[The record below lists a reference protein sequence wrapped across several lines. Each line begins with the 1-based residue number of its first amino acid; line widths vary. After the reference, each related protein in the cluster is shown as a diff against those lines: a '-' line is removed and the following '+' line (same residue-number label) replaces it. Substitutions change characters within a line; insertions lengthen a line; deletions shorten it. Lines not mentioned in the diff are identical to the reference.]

1 MSTLKAIGIALGKKG
16 AIAAKVAIVTLGVG
30 AATTGVVVLNDQYQE
45 DAQKTNQQV
54 NQSLITSEN
63 KFDEEKAQLLLD
75 LNELF
80 ESPIVEENTLVEE
93 SVASTPISTSRS
105 VLDFTEPT
113 IKQLSDVPRIDMPAR
128 EATNESASKTL
139 DLGSFAN
146 QFSSD
151 DYAYFDKFG
160 LQRRIQPASFLG
172 GQDEL
177 ATFVNENIEYP
188 EDALQDGIEGL
199 VEVGFTVDQEGNISD
214 VHTIKGVN
222 ASLNAEAERIVR
234 NFPNW
239 VPQQVNSEF
248 VKSNVSIPIRFEI
261 N

>member
-16 AIAAKVAIVTLGVG
+16 AIAAKVAIVTLGAG
-30 AATTGVVVLNDQYQE
+30 AATTGVVILNEQYQE
-45 DAQKTNQQV
+45 DTQKVNQQEK
-54 NQSLITSEN
+54 QTLITSEN
-63 KFDEEKAQLLLD
+63 RFDEEKAQLLLD

-80 ESPIVEENTLVEE
+80 ESPIVEENAFVET
-93 SVASTPISTSRS
+93 ATPIAKNTN
-105 VLDFTEPT
+105 VQEEEFIEPQIT
-113 IKQLSDVPRIDMPAR
+113 QLSSMPRIELPER
-128 EATNESASKTL
+128 PSPQESSIKEVEAS
-139 DLGSFAN
+139 SFSGE
-146 QFSSD
+146 FSQD
-151 DYAYFDKFG
+151 DIAYFNKYG
-160 LQRRIQPASFLG
+160 LQRQVQPASFLG

-177 ATFVNENIEYP
+177 ATYVSNNIQYP
-188 EDALQDGIEGL
+188 KDALQDGIEGL
-199 VEVGFTVDQEGNISD
+199 VEVGFTVDEEGNISD

-222 ASLNAEAERIVR
+222 QSLNEEAERIVR